1 MNNILSLVKLSL
13 IMSFR
18 GQIGKKR
25 KIKKWLLGLALL
37 VWLGP
42 MVFAFSEII
51 RVMYDV
57 FESFGQGDA
66 IIVIG
71 LLITSMVVFI
81 FGVFY
86 TIGSYYMAKDIP
98 TYLYM
103 PLKPWEITSARFLI
117 VLLYEYITMLIFYL
131 PMVIGF
137 GIAASMGIVYYLFAA
152 LILVLLPI
160 LPLALASVIIMGIMS
175 FAKKAMNKDRFTMI
189 ASILGLGIGIGFN
202 IGFQGLARSA
212 DNSEGLQELIVS
224 GRLSIAENIARYF
237 PGLPNASKALTD
249 GNILHLLIFIAICA
263 ISFAVFLVVARA
275 IYFRGVIGIN
285 QSVSR
290 REFDAQKSNGFK
302 ASSPI
307 KTYLAKEL
315 KLIFRTPI
323 FFMNLALI
331 DILMPVMII
340 VSMAVAVGSSEFATI
355 KSLVGG
361 NNVPGGIF
369 VAGAFILFVF
379 ISAMNGITSTSISR
393 EGKQFPIMQFIPMHY
408 RDQMNAKLLSGM
420 IISMVAMLI
429 TLVFLVVFFEI
440 SLGISFLMFLSATNA
455 VILTR
460 ISGMFIDASNP
471 KLNWDNEQKAVK
483 QNMNLVFNMLIGLG
497 AAGVAVVILIF
508 LTQSMLWNSII
519 FIAGLAV
526 LNFGLYKLLEYKFP
540 VMLARVE

>member
-13 IMSFR
+13 IMAFR
-18 GQIGKKR
+18 GQVGKKR
-25 KIKKWLLGLALL
+25 KIKKWLIGLGLL

-42 MVFAFSEII
+42 MIYAFSEII
-51 RVMYDV
+51 SIMYDM

-66 IIVIG
+66 IIVLG

-81 FGVFY
+81 FGIFY
-86 TIGSYYMAKDIP
+86 TIGSYYMSKDIP

-137 GIAASMGIVYYLFAA
+137 GIAAGMGVLYYLMA
-152 LILVLLPI
+152 LLIFIFLPI
-160 LPLALASVIIMGIMS
+160 LPLALASIIIMGIMS

-189 ASILGLGIGIGFN
+189 ASILGLVIGVGLN
-202 IGFQGLARSA
+202 VAFQGLARSA
-212 DNSEGLQELIVS
+212 DNKDGLQELLMS
-224 GRLSIAENIARYF
+224 GQLSIAENIARYF
-237 PGLPNASKALTD
+237 PGLPNAAKALTD
-249 GNILHLLIFIAICA
+249 GNFLHLLIFIAIAA
-263 ISFAVFLVVARA
+263 IAFTLFLVVAKA

-302 ASSPI
+302 SASPV

-331 DILMPVMII
+331 DIIMPVMLI
-340 VSMAVAVGSSEFATI
+340 VSMVVAVGSVDLASV
-355 KSLVGG
+355 KSMVTG
-361 NNVPGGIF
+361 NVTGGIL
-369 VAGAFILFVF
+369 VTGAFILFVF
-379 ISAMNGITSTSISR
+379 ISAMNGITATAISR
-393 EGKQFPIMQFIPMHY
+393 EGKQLQIMQFIPMHY
-408 RDQMNAKLLSGM
+408 RDQMNAKLLSGV
-420 IISMVAMLI
+420 IISMAGMIVTM
-429 TLVFLVVFFEI
+429 VFLVIFFKI
-440 SLGISFLMFLSATNA
+440 SLGIALLMFLAGTNA

-460 ISGMFIDASNP
+460 LTGMFIDAANP
-471 KLNWDNEQKAVK
+471 KLKWDNEQKAVK

-497 AAGVAVVILIF
+497 AAGVAVVLLIF
-508 LTQSMLWNSII
+508 LTQSILWNSVI
-519 FIAGLAV
+519 FIAVLAIV
-526 LNFGLYKLLEYKFP
+526 NFGLYKLLENRFP
-540 VMLARVE
+540 KMLARIE

>member
-1 MNNILSLVKLSL
+1 MPAEESEAILKSK
-13 IMSFR
+13 
-18 GQIGKKR
+18 Q
-25 KIKKWLLGLALL
+25 
-37 VWLGP
+37 
-42 MVFAFSEII
+42 
-51 RVMYDV
+51 
-57 FESFGQGDA
+57 Q
-66 IIVIG
+66 
-71 LLITSMVVFI
+71 
-81 FGVFY
+81 
-86 TIGSYYMAKDIP
+86 
-98 TYLYM
+98 
-103 PLKPWEITSARFLI
+103 
-117 VLLYEYITMLIFYL
+117 
-131 PMVIGF
+131 
-137 GIAASMGIVYYLFAA
+137 
-152 LILVLLPI
+152 
-160 LPLALASVIIMGIMS
+160 
-175 FAKKAMNKDRFTMI
+175 
-189 ASILGLGIGIGFN
+189 IGFN

-224 GRLSIAENIARYF
+224 GRLSIAENMARYF
-237 PGLPNASKALTD
+237 PGLPNAAKALTD

-290 REFDAQKSNGFK
+290 REFDAQKSNGFT

-331 DILMPVMII
+331 DIIMPLMLI
-340 VSMAVAVGSSEFATI
+340 VSMVVAVGSVNLASVKNMVT
-355 KSLVGG
+355 G
-361 NNVPGGIF
+361 NVPGGIL
-369 VAGAFILFVF
+369 VTGAFIIFVF
-379 ISAMNGITSTSISR
+379 ISAMNGITATSISR
-393 EGKQFPIMQFIPMHY
+393 EGKQFQIMQFIPMHY

-420 IISMVAMLI
+420 IISMAGMIATLI
-429 TLVFLVVFFEI
+429 FLVIFFKI
-440 SLGISFLMFLSATNA
+440 NLWTALLMFLAGTNA

-460 ISGMFIDASNP
+460 ITGMFIDASNP